1 MLALF
6 LGAMIVGLGL
16 VIYRL
21 TVHPLSSFQGPVFAA
36 ASGLFIF
43 YYDVILDGKLPLK
56 LEKLHD
62 QYGAN
67 TPAEDPRSRISISC
81 HLHHH

>member
-1 MLALF
+1 
-6 LGAMIVGLGL
+6 MIVGLGL

-21 TVHPLSSFQGPVFAA
+21 TVHPLSTFQGPVFAA

-67 TPAEDPRSRISISC
+67 TPAKPARPSISISY
-81 HLHHH
+81 HHHHC